1 MHFNQAH
8 KDETMDALMLLE
20 FVVAVVAADTVVV
33 VVDMAVVAVDI
44 DQTEPRCYRTHDK
57 SVEL

>member
-1 MHFNQAH
+1 
-8 KDETMDALMLLE
+8 MDALMLLE
-20 FVVAVVAADTVVV
+20 FVVAVVAVVAADTVVV
-33 VVDMAVVAVDI
+33 VVDMAVVAADI